1 MGTSASLISTGVF
14 FRKALFAPQPSTPSY
29 SGPPPPPPPQ
39 GPIEDSTWR
48 PSRVAVLTLSRVEP
62 PAGQAGRRSGRARL
76 NTPKVQAWMTAAIRL
91 RMPTAA
97 GEIGRAHV

>member
-76 NTPKVQAWMTAAIRL
+76 KRSEERRVGKGWIRTC
-91 RMPTAA
+91 RFR
-97 GEIGRAHV
+97 GSQYN